1 MRLQL
6 GLQCSDNFY
15 YSHLQVLYSTGKPKA
30 PLAANTRQVSSK
42 PEKILDA
49 PDLIDD
55 FYLHLI
61 DWSSTNHLAV
71 ALHDSVFIW
80 NANDGSINEL
90 FSPEEA
96 DQDENVV
103 CCVSWVE
110 EGSYLAVSSA
120 TGSVD
125 LWDAAESKMLRRM
138 GGHEQRVAALA
149 WNQHNL
155 ASGCFNGSV
164 HLHDVRIPEHHTHT
178 LNGHSQEVCGLAW
191 APNDG
196 NFLATGANDNLVLIY
211 DKRNYSASCQ
221 TLNQH
226 QSAIKAM
233 SWCPW
238 HSNTLATGGG
248 SSDRSIKFWNAST
261 GNLLQ
266 SVDVG
271 SQVSSLL
278 WNAEYRELVSG
289 HGFSHNQLTVW
300 KYPNMT
306 KVADLKGHSSRWD
319 YSQLHKIA

>member
-1 MRLQL
+1 
-6 GLQCSDNFY
+6 
-15 YSHLQVLYSTGKPKA
+15 LYSTGKPKA

-49 PDLIDD
+49 PDLVDD

-71 ALHDSVFIW
+71 ALYDSAFIW
-80 NANDGSINEL
+80 NANDGTIAEL

-96 DQDENVV
+96 DQEENLI

-110 EGSYLAVSSA
+110 EGSFLAVSNA
-120 TGSVD
+120 GGTVD
-125 LWDAAESKMLRRM
+125 LWDAAESKLLRRM
-138 GGHEQRVAALA
+138 GGHESRVAALS
-149 WNQHNL
+149 WSQHTL
-155 ASGCFNGSV
+155 ASGCFDGNV
-164 HLHDVRIPEHHTHT
+164 HIHDVRVAAHHVKT
-178 LNGHSQEVCGLAW
+178 LRGHSQEVCGLAW

-196 NFLATGANDNLVLIY
+196 NYLATGANDNLVLVY
-211 DKRNYSASCQ
+211 DKRNLSVPSQ

-226 QSAIKAM
+226 QSAVKAM

-238 HSNTLATGGG
+238 HANTLATGGG
-248 SSDRSIKFWNAST
+248 TSDRSIKFWNAGT

-266 SVDVG
+266 SVDAG
-271 SQVSSLL
+271 SQVSSLI
-278 WNAEYRELVSG
+278 WHADYRELVSG

-306 KVADLKGHSSRWD
+306 KVADLKGHSSR
-319 YSQLHKIA
+319 YITFF